1 MADQKFR
8 VLIIEDSPTDQK
20 ALTFL
25 LTKRLNCEV
34 ETALDGV
41 EGLNKLSDQRY
52 SVVFLDMLMPKMN
65 GDDSEAIAAGPVPR
79 EAIRPDV
86 VVAAR
91 VIAVLGQRDRRVGL
105 PRQPERIRG
114 RRRVGGE
121 FGRRSARRERDR
133 CEEPADTHRG
143 SVA

>member
-41 EGLNKLSDQRY
+41 EGLIKLSDQRY
-52 SVVFLDMLMPKMN
+52 SVVFLDMLMPNMN
-65 GDDSEAIAAGPVPR
+65 GDT
-79 EAIRPDV
+79 
-86 VVAAR
+86 
-91 VIAVLGQRDRRVGL
+91 VLAK
-105 PRQPERIRG
+105 IRG
-114 RRRVGGE
+114 RKETANVPVVIISANDDPE
-121 FGRRSARRERDR
+121 FIKSVLKMGVYDYILKPYNKVSTIERLAATFERLKTDMKE
-133 CEEPADTHRG
+133 CDPDD
-143 SVA
+143 

>member
-65 GDDSEAIAAGPVPR
+65 GDT
-79 EAIRPDV
+79 
-86 VVAAR
+86 
-91 VIAVLGQRDRRVGL
+91 VLAKIRDRKETANVPVVIISGNDDPQSIKSVL
-105 PRQPERIRG
+105 KMGVYDYILKPYNKVSTIERLAAT
-114 RRRVGGE
+114 
-121 FGRRSARRERDR
+121 FERLKTDMK
-133 CEEPADTHRG
+133 EYGADD
-143 SVA
+143 

>member
-65 GDDSEAIAAGPVPR
+65 GDT
-79 EAIRPDV
+79 
-86 VVAAR
+86 
-91 VIAVLGQRDRRVGL
+91 VLAK
-105 PRQPERIRG
+105 IRG
-114 RRRVGGE
+114 RKETANVPVVIISGNDDPQFIKSVLKMGVYDYILKPYNKV
-121 FGRRSARRERDR
+121 STIERLAATFERLKTDMKE
-133 CEEPADTHRG
+133 CGADD
-143 SVA
+143 

>member
-41 EGLNKLSDQRY
+41 EGLSKLSNQRY

-65 GDDSEAIAAGPVPR
+65 GDT
-79 EAIRPDV
+79 
-86 VVAAR
+86 
-91 VIAVLGQRDRRVGL
+91 VLAKIRDRKETANVPVVIISGNDDPQFIKSVL
-105 PRQPERIRG
+105 KMGVYDYILKPYNKGSTIERL
-114 RRRVGGE
+114 VAT
-121 FGRRSARRERDR
+121 FERLKTDMKE
-133 CEEPADTHRG
+133 CGAND
-143 SVA
+143 

>member
-41 EGLNKLSDQRY
+41 EGLNKLSNQRY

-65 GDDSEAIAAGPVPR
+65 GDT
-79 EAIRPDV
+79 
-86 VVAAR
+86 
-91 VIAVLGQRDRRVGL
+91 VLAK
-105 PRQPERIRG
+105 IRG
-114 RRRVGGE
+114 RKETANVPVVIISGNDDPQFIKSVLKMGVYDYILKPYNKV
-121 FGRRSARRERDR
+121 STIERLAATLERLKTDMKE
-133 CEEPADTHRG
+133 CGADD
-143 SVA
+143 